1 MKCERGIKEMK
12 KVIINN
18 EFDVTLTEASVP
30 VPKAGELLVKTE
42 LSGISS
48 GTEMMLY
55 TGTYPNL
62 KTKKYANWKQ
72 YPIYPGY
79 EVVGKVVAIGEN
91 IEIDTEGKKQIEA
104 LGQTSEIIIGS
115 EKEFKVGDRVFCLG
129 EHAEYVCVPAVLA
142 AKLPDSI
149 SSEEATLVALTTTA
163 QHCTR
168 RASVQYGDI
177 VAIIGAGVLG
187 YLCVQHAKNCGAS
200 RVITVDI
207 NDKRLAYAK
216 AAGSDIIINPDKEN
230 PAVVI
235 KEKCRILADVV
246 IDTSGS
252 NGIVGLALNMLRE
265 RGRIVLLGWHTDSVI
280 FPFEDFYFK
289 EATIIA
295 SAAIGPEPGLPYS
308 YVRWGSDQGIRWS
321 VELIEKGIISGKHFK
336 PNIFNCNQ
344 IKQVYDMIYKKDPKI
359 GLQCILAW

>member
-1 MKCERGIKEMK
+1 MK
-12 KVIINN
+12 KVVINDKFN
-18 EFDVTLTEASVP
+18 VSLIEVP
-30 VPKAGELLVKTE
+30 VPVPEAGELLVKTE
-42 LSGISS
+42 FSGISS

-62 KTKKYANWKQ
+62 KTKKYSNWKQ
-72 YPIYPGY
+72 YPIFPGY
-79 EVVGKVVAIGEN
+79 EAVGRVVAIGKSRET
-91 IEIDTEGKKQIEA
+91 DTGEKKQIES
-104 LGQTSEIIIGS
+104 LGKTSEIIIGS

-129 EHAEYVCVPAVLA
+129 EHAENVCVPAVLA

-163 QHCTR
+163 QHCMR
-168 RASVQYGDI
+168 RASIQYGDI
-177 VAIIGAGVLG
+177 VAIIGTGVLG
-187 YLCVQHAKNCGAS
+187 YLCVQHAKNYGAS
-200 RVITVDI
+200 RVIAVDI

-216 AAGSDIIINPDKEN
+216 AAGADIIINPDKEN
-230 PAVVI
+230 PPIAI

-252 NGIVGLALNMLRE
+252 KGIAGLALDMLRE
-265 RGRIVLLGWHTDSVI
+265 RGRIVLLGWHTDKVD

-289 EATIIA
+289 EAKIIA
-295 SAAIGPEPGLPYS
+295 SAAAGPEPGLPYS

-336 PNIFNCNQ
+336 PNIFNYNQ
-344 IKQVYDMIYKKDPKI
+344 IKKVYDMIYRQDPKVEM
-359 GLQCILAW
+359 QCILKW

>member
-1 MKCERGIKEMK
+1 MK
-12 KVIINN
+12 KVVINN
-18 EFDVTLTEASVP
+18 KFDVTLTEASIP
-30 VPKAGELLVKTE
+30 VPGAGELLVKTE

-79 EVVGKVVAIGEN
+79 EVIGRVVAIGESR
-91 IEIDTEGKKQIEA
+91 ETDTGGKKQIEA
-104 LGQTSEIIIGS
+104 LGQTSEIIVGS

-163 QHCTR
+163 QHCIR
-168 RASVQYGDI
+168 RASIQYGDI
-177 VAIIGAGVLG
+177 IAVIGVGVLG

-200 RVITVDI
+200 RVIAIDI
-207 NDKRLAYAK
+207 NDKRLAYTK
-216 AAGSDIIINPDKEN
+216 AAGADIIINPDKEN
-230 PAVVI
+230 PPVVI

-246 IDTSGS
+246 IDVSGS
-252 NGIVGLALNMLRE
+252 NSIVGLALDMLRE

-295 SAAIGPEPGLPYS
+295 SAASGPEPGLPYS

-344 IKQVYDMIYKKDPKI
+344 IKEVYDMIYKKDPKI
-359 GLQCILAW
+359 GMQCILKW